1 MLLFFS
7 PTFAASAAAAVVAA
21 VGAAAAT
28 EAAAK
33 SQKVKRS
40 SPFPPQLLTL
50 FLKFLLRQS
59 WQLENSYVVQAL

>member
-1 MLLFFS
+1 MLLFS

-40 SPFPPQLLTL
+40 SPFPPTPHPFPQAPSTSELTAG
-50 FLKFLLRQS
+50 K
-59 WQLENSYVVQAL
+59 